1 MYVFCIVYSYIYL
14 IMHLY
19 IVDSRVMSKSGHV
32 LITEDLG
39 SEYGFV
45 DVDG

>member
-1 MYVFCIVYSYIYL
+1 MYVFCILYSYIYF
-14 IMHLY
+14 IHLY
-19 IVDSRVMSKSGHV
+19 IVDSKVMSKSGHI